1 MDNLESAI
9 GNILS
14 NPEAMSKISELSKSL
29 GLSANDTPQKSQNNS
44 QGLDL
49 SSLSGLLGGVKNPSP
64 PQNPLSSLMSGGIS
78 PELLG
83 TVTKFLP
90 LIQDMNRD
98 DESTVLLNALRPFL
112 SGDKCKRLD
121 EAQKMLKIMRILP
134 ALRGTGL
141 LNM

>member
-29 GLSANDTPQKSQNNS
+29 GLTSNNPPQTSQSNN

-49 SSLSGLLGGVKNPSP
+49 SALSGLLGGLQSSSP
-64 PQNPLSSLMSGGIS
+64 PQNPLSSLTSGGIS
-78 PELLG
+78 PELLS
-83 TVTKFLP
+83 TVSKFLP
-90 LIQDMNRD
+90 LIRDMNRE

-112 SGDKCKRLD
+112 SGDKCRRLD
-121 EAQKMLKIMRILP
+121 EAQKMLRIMRILP